1 MCSQLYPTKR
11 KKMAKVDS
19 EDEEDEEQRVSIGI
33 LKIKYLMIKEIN
45 LVLR

>member
-1 MCSQLYPTKR
+1 
-11 KKMAKVDS
+11 MAKVDS